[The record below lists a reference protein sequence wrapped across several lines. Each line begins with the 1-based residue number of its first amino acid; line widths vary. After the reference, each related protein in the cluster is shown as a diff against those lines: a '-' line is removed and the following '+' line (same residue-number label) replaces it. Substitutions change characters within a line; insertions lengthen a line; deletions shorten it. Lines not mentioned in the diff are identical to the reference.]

1 MSTEQAKELLK
12 KNGYYID
19 NLWHVDD
26 VQQKC
31 YCTEEEAQEIL
42 DMSLTNEGTM
52 EHIKDTIDYF
62 IVEKDLP
69 KDLDELINP
78 INN

>member
-26 VQQKC
+26 VQQRC
-31 YCTEEEAQEIL
+31 YCTEEEAQEVL
-42 DMSLTNEGTM
+42 DKALSDEATVGGIFNA
-52 EHIKDTIDYF
+52 IDYF
-62 IVEKDLP
+62 ISEEEYP
-69 KDLDELINP
+69 IELDELIKP
-78 INN
+78 LR

>member
-42 DMSLTNEGTM
+42 DMSLTNEVTM
-52 EHIKDTIDYF
+52 EHINDTIYHF

-69 KDLDELINP
+69 KDLDELIKP
-78 INN
+78 LS

>member
-26 VQQKC
+26 VKQRC

-52 EHIKDTIDYF
+52 EHIKDTIYHF

>member
-1 MSTEQAKELLK
+1 MSTDQAKELLK

-26 VQQKC
+26 VQQRC

-42 DMSLTNEGTM
+42 DMSHTCESTM
-52 EHIKDTIDYF
+52 SEIYDSIDYF
-62 IVEKDLP
+62 IKEKSHPVE
-69 KDLDELINP
+69 LDELIKP
-78 INN
+78 LR

>member
-52 EHIKDTIDYF
+52 EHINDTIYHF

-69 KDLDELINP
+69 KDLDELIKP
-78 INN
+78 LR

>member
-26 VQQKC
+26 VQQRC

-52 EHIKDTIDYF
+52 EHIHDTIYHF
-62 IVEKDLP
+62 IVENDLP
-69 KDLDELINP
+69 KDLDELIKP
-78 INN
+78 LR

>member
-42 DMSLTNEGTM
+42 DMSLTNEGTL
-52 EHIKDTIDYF
+52 EHINDTIYHF

-69 KDLDELINP
+69 KDLDELIKP
-78 INN
+78 LR

>member
-26 VQQKC
+26 VQQRC

-42 DMSLTNEGTM
+42 DMSLTNEVTM
-52 EHIKDTIDYF
+52 EHIHDTIYHF
-62 IVEKDLP
+62 IVEKNLP
-69 KDLDELINP
+69 KDLDELIKP
-78 INN
+78 LS

>member
-26 VQQKC
+26 VQQRC

-52 EHIKDTIDYF
+52 EHINDTIYHF

-69 KDLDELINP
+69 KDLDELIKP
-78 INN
+78 LS

>member
-26 VQQKC
+26 VQQRC
-31 YCTEEEAQEIL
+31 YCTEEQAQEIL
-42 DMSLTNEGTM
+42 NKSLTDEETVGG
-52 EHIKDTIDYF
+52 IWSAIDHYVSEEEYP
-62 IVEKDLP
+62 IE
-69 KDLDELINP
+69 LDELIKP
-78 INN
+78 LR

>member
-1 MSTEQAKELLK
+1 MSTDQAKELLK

-52 EHIKDTIDYF
+52 EHINDTIYHF

-69 KDLDELINP
+69 KDLDELIKP
-78 INN
+78 LR

>member
-1 MSTEQAKELLK
+1 MSTDQAKELLK

-52 EHIKDTIDYF
+52 EHINDTIYHF
-62 IVEKDLP
+62 INEKSHP
-69 KDLDELINP
+69 IELDELIKP
-78 INN
+78 LR

>member
-26 VQQKC
+26 VQQRC

-42 DMSLTNEGTM
+42 DMSLTNEDTI
-52 EHIKDTIDYF
+52 EHIQDAIYHF

-69 KDLDELINP
+69 KDLDELIKP
-78 INN
+78 LR

>member
-12 KNGYYID
+12 NNGYYID

-26 VQQKC
+26 VQQRC

-42 DMSLTNEGTM
+42 DLSLTNENTM
-52 EHIKDTIDYF
+52 SQVWFAIDNF
-62 IVEKDLP
+62 IEENDLP
-69 KDLDELINP
+69 KDLDELIKP
-78 INN
+78 LR

>member
-26 VQQKC
+26 VQQRC

>member
-26 VQQKC
+26 VQQRC
-31 YCTEEEAQEIL
+31 YCTEEEAQEVL
-42 DMSLTNEGTM
+42 DKSLTDEATVDAIFNA
-52 EHIKDTIDYF
+52 IDYF
-62 IVEKDLP
+62 ISEEEYP
-69 KDLDELINP
+69 IELDELIKP
-78 INN
+78 LR

>member
-26 VQQKC
+26 VQQRC

-42 DMSLTNEGTM
+42 DMSLTNEETM
-52 EHIKDTIDYF
+52 EHIHDTIYHF

-69 KDLDELINP
+69 KDLDELIKP
-78 INN
+78 LR